1 MALTI
6 DTKRQSILDC
16 ESNLLVI
23 GGPGCGKTT
32 IALAKAYQ
40 YLQKEKLN
48 RGQKVLFLSFS
59 RNARSRILQSA
70 ENFPEYKKLGKKLYV
85 QTFHA
90 FFLELIKT
98 HSYLLGTPK
107 KITIVP
113 PHDEDALKGSR
124 KKDDETWIEEKENQF
139 YTEGKIVFDKFSD
152 IALKLISKSNRIRN
166 IISKTFPFIIVDEAQ
181 DTDAEQW
188 EFVKKF
194 NAHSQLLLL
203 GDLDQQIFD
212 YRDDINPERINDIKK
227 ALSPLEITL
236 KSENY
241 RSPETEIL
249 QFARD
254 ILNNTPRNG
263 GYNGV
268 TTLVYPP
275 QADKR
280 DAWIRKSIG
289 ILGKKIKKEIG
300 KTPKNI
306 AVLCPW
312 AKGVKMISSAL
323 RGSNIP
329 HRVQFDVTATNLS
342 SRMIACLMEPI
353 MDNKQHLLFLLHIL
367 KDFSSAKGS
376 DNDVKKYNTWI
387 EKTHDDKNIAG
398 KIIPF
403 LKSLIEELKNNK
415 LSGNPATDWRFIQKK
430 LISCEISVIKSFIS
444 HSEYL
449 IAYNR
454 GKIIMRDL
462 TRSWV
467 ENGTYSN
474 ARGIL
479 QNAII
484 EAQMSADT
492 LSEDGINVMTTY
504 KSKGK
509 EFDGVV
515 IFQNEY
521 NAPLELRG
529 DDENLKR
536 SRKLFLVGV
545 TRACHHVFILRQAGV
560 PSALLDNFK
569 LGGLRDL

>member
-6 DTKRQSILDC
+6 DAKRQSILDC

-32 IALAKAYQ
+32 IALAKAYK
-40 YLQKEKLN
+40 YLKEVQLN
-48 RGQKVLFLSFS
+48 RGQRVLFLSFS

-70 ENFPEYKKLGKKLYV
+70 ENFPEYKKLGRKLYV

-113 PHDEDALKGSR
+113 PHDEDALRGSR
-124 KKDDETWIEEKENQF
+124 KDDDETWLREKEEQF
-139 YTEGKIVFDKFSD
+139 YSEGKIVFDKFSE
-152 IALKLISKSNRIRN
+152 IALLLILKSKRIRN
-166 IISKTFPFIIVDEAQ
+166 HISKTFPLIIVDEAQ
-181 DTDAEQW
+181 DTDAQQW
-188 EFVKKF
+188 EFIKLF
-194 NAHSQLLLL
+194 NGYSQLLLL

-212 YRDDINPERINDIKK
+212 YREDISPERINNIKV

-241 RSPETEIL
+241 RSPNTEIL

-254 ILNNTPRNG
+254 ILDNTPRDIA
-263 GYNGV
+263 YDGV
-268 TTLVYPP
+268 TSLVYPP
-275 QADKR
+275 QAIQR
-280 DAWIRKSIG
+280 DAWIRKSVG
-289 ILGKKIKKEIG
+289 ILKKTIKTQTG
-300 KTPKNI
+300 TMPKSI
-306 AVLCPW
+306 AILCPW
-312 AKGVKMISSAL
+312 AKGVKMVSSAL
-323 RGSNIP
+323 RQKEIQ
-329 HRVQFDVTATNLS
+329 HRVQFDATATNLS

-353 MDNKQHLLFLLHIL
+353 LDNKQHLLFLLGIL
-367 KDFSSAKGS
+367 KDFYSAKTNIS
-376 DNDVKKYNTWI
+376 ETNKYASWIDKIRNDKKP
-387 EKTHDDKNIAG
+387 AG
-398 KIIPF
+398 KTVPY
-403 LKSLIEELKNNK
+403 LKVLIEEIKNTQ
-415 LSGNPATDWRFIQKK
+415 LSGNPANDWRFIQRK
-430 LISCEISVIKSFIS
+430 IMSSPVGAIKSFIG

-454 GKIIMRDL
+454 GKIIMREL
-462 TRSWV
+462 TRIWV
-467 ENGTYSN
+467 QNGVYAN
-474 ARGIL
+474 ARSIL

-509 EFDGVV
+509 EFDGVI
-515 IFQNEY
+515 IFHNEY
-521 NAPLELRG
+521 NAPLELRD
-529 DDENLKR
+529 DDETLKK
-536 SRKLFLVGV
+536 SRKLFLVGI
-545 TRACHHVFILRQAGV
+545 TRARHHIFILRQAGV

-569 LGGLRDL
+569 LGGL